1 LELLTIFYAM
11 LAALTGLVGGD
22 RVALADRAA
31 VVASANPCADLAV
44 IRQSPA
50 PATTSRPYVEVA
62 RRWLGDTV
70 ALPQMTAPHLSF
82 NIAGFAN
89 RRE

>member
-1 LELLTIFYAM
+1 M

-31 VVASANPCADLAV
+31 VVASAHPCADLAV
-44 IRQSPA
+44 IRQSAA
-50 PATTSRPYVEVA
+50 PVATARPYVVVA

-70 ALPQMTAPHLSF
+70 ALPQMSAPRLSF
-82 NIAGFAN
+82 TIAGFAN